1 MVTVFTPT
9 YNRLYKIDKLYQSL
23 KRQSCNDFEWIV
35 VDDGSNDGTK
45 EYFEK
50 VIDNGDPFK
59 IRYFNKE
66 NGGKHRAINLGVSQA
81 KGNLFFIVDSDDYLI
96 DNAIEMIL
104 EWEAGLDKSHK
115 WGGVAGSRGYSKDKV
130 IGNRNLRFEYVDA
143 KATERD
149 KYNLTGDKAEVFF
162 TDVLRKYPF
171 PEIEGE
177 KFITEDSVWLAIARD
192 GYYIR
197 WYPNIIYIGEYLSDG
212 LTKNSNSIFAQ
223 NPEGVLYWAKLVLEV
238 YRHNGKKKFS
248 AISRYYYAVRDN
260 KTKKEIALDLDIS
273 LFTLNYAI
281 LTVYVG
287 RKIRSILK

>member
-115 WGGVAGSRGYSKDKV
+115 WGGGG
-130 IGNRNLRFEYVDA
+130 
-143 KATERD
+143 
-149 KYNLTGDKAEVFF
+149 
-162 TDVLRKYPF
+162 
-171 PEIEGE
+171 
-177 KFITEDSVWLAIARD
+177 
-192 GYYIR
+192 
-197 WYPNIIYIGEYLSDG
+197 
-212 LTKNSNSIFAQ
+212 
-223 NPEGVLYWAKLVLEV
+223 
-238 YRHNGKKKFS
+238 
-248 AISRYYYAVRDN
+248 
-260 KTKKEIALDLDIS
+260 
-273 LFTLNYAI
+273 
-281 LTVYVG
+281 
-287 RKIRSILK
+287 